1 MSKTREDK
9 IVEEVRLDYENRRQA
24 RRSLEAQWQLNINF
38 YMGNQYS
45 YLRPNNNL
53 SELDKQYFWQEKEV
67 FNQITP
73 IVETR
78 LAKLLRLTPEV
89 KVLPA
94 STDDEDIQSAKLSK
108 EIFEAVADR
117 IPLQK
122 VVKNATC
129 WSEICG
135 TGFYKV
141 VWNNDLGM
149 VFGSTEKSKA
159 IKLGDVDVSVCS
171 PFEIFPDNL
180 ACEEITDL
188 RSIIHAKAVN
198 VEVIKSIYG
207 VSVQPEKCYA
217 FTLDNA
223 FNSVGGLGYDSS
235 ISSIANK
242 EMSNSCI
249 MLERYERPSQE
260 RPNGRLTIVAGN
272 KLIYD
277 GELPYMVGESE
288 TRDLPFI
295 KQVSNYVPGSFFGAS
310 MIERLIPIQR
320 AYNAVR
326 NRKHEY
332 FNRLAM
338 GVLTVESGSVDTDAL
353 EQDGLSPGKVLVYR
367 QGSKAPEIMD
377 TPDVNANFD
386 TEEERLLDEFK
397 NISGVNDLWDEN
409 YSSFNNLSGTAL
421 QLLMEQDESR
431 MQPCIDEIK
440 YALVK
445 LAKFTLRLYKQF
457 AVVPRL
463 LKIAGENGQIKLHY
477 WDQNEITSDDVVFD
491 TSRAVG
497 ETVAT
502 KRTMLLD
509 LINAGLLYDEE
520 GKFSHNMR
528 KKCLE
533 LLGFGSWENTT
544 DIHSLHI
551 SRAQE
556 ENIQMLNSIIEP
568 MEIDEHETHIN
579 EHVCFLLGNE
589 IKSKTNIEEIKKRV
603 IAHIN
608 MHKKY
613 LNN

>member
-1 MSKTREDK
+1 MSKTSEDR
-9 IVEEVRLDYENRRQA
+9 IVEEIRQDYEKRRQA

-45 YLRPNNNL
+45 FLRPNNNL
-53 SELDKQYFWQEKEV
+53 TELDKQYFWQEKEV
-67 FNQITP
+67 FNHITP
-73 IVETR
+73 TIETR
-78 LAKLLRLTPEV
+78 LAKLLQLTPEV

-94 STDDEDIQSAKLSK
+94 STDDEDIHSAKLSK
-108 EIFEAVADR
+108 EIFDAVADR
-117 IPLQK
+117 VSLQK
-122 VVKNATC
+122 IIKNATS

-135 TGFYKV
+135 TSFYKV

-149 VFGSTEKSKA
+149 VFGSTDKNHA
-159 IKLGDVDVSVCS
+159 IKLGDVEVSVCS

-180 ACEEITDL
+180 ACENVEDL

-198 VEVIKSIYG
+198 VEEIKSIYN
-207 VSVQPEKCYA
+207 VNVKPEKCFA
-217 FTLDNA
+217 FTLDNS
-223 FNSVGGLGYDSS
+223 FNTVGGLGYDSS
-235 ISSIANK
+235 ISSVANK
-242 EMSNSCI
+242 EMNNSCI
-249 MLERYERPSQE
+249 LLERYVRPSQD
-260 RPNGRLTIVAGN
+260 RPNGRLTIVAGD

-277 GELPYMVGESE
+277 GELPYIIGESG

-295 KQVSNYVPGSFFGAS
+295 KQISNYIPGSFFGAS
-310 MIERLIPIQR
+310 IIERIIPIQR

-326 NRKHEY
+326 NRKHEF
-332 FNRLAM
+332 FNRLSM

-377 TPDVNANFD
+377 TPNVNTNFEA
-386 TEEERLLDEFK
+386 EEERLLEEFK

-421 QLLMEQDESR
+421 QLLMEQDEQR
-431 MQPCIDEIK
+431 LQPCIEEIK
-440 YALVK
+440 YAMVK

-463 LKIAGENGQIKLHY
+463 LKIAGDNGEIKLHY

-491 TSRAVG
+491 ATRAVG

-502 KRTMLLD
+502 KRTVLLD
-509 LINAGLLYDEE
+509 LIKAGLLYDED

-528 KKCLE
+528 KKCLD

-544 DIHSLHI
+544 DIHGLHI

-556 ENIQMLNSIIEP
+556 ENIDMIEKMVEP
-568 MEIDEHETHIN
+568 MEIDEHDTHIN
-579 EHVCFLLGNE
+579 EHICFILSNE
-589 IKSKTNIEEIKKRV
+589 IKSKANSEEIKKRI

-608 MHKKY
+608 LHKKF